1 MKQFFLNNKNSI
13 WFWLFLGILVV
24 LFFLMPIMSTDA
36 GNTGDE
42 DPFQIPQ
49 GENVL
54 NYFKTGGADTTCMSF
69 QNLKYYG
76 SSFDVVIAF
85 VNDTFNVEKINIT
98 RHIFNSL
105 FGWLTILFIGL
116 IAYQIAGWR
125 AGVIAVVL
133 AFLSPRLLG
142 HAFNNPK
149 DIPFAASI
157 IGAIYFMLLFFKQ
170 FPKVKKT
177 TLLFFIL
184 LIALSISVRI
194 GGLILFGF
202 FGLFALLFII
212 QQSFNRKNELKAT
225 LNKGKNGISFFEYV
239 SIKEIG
245 RLFTYGIGIC
255 IIGYFLG
262 LILWPYALQNPIKN
276 PLEAFSEM
284 SKFATSLR
292 QLFEGSLQW
301 SDTLPWYYTPK
312 YILMTVPIA
321 VIIGFLIY
329 PFIGGCK
336 KENRFQTFI
345 IYFAC
350 IFPVFWIIYSNANVY
365 GGWRHAM
372 FAYPPMVVCAALG
385 FNALIDLFKNKYLK
399 IAATALP
406 FLLLLPPALHIIR
419 NHPYEYVYFNKLS
432 GGMENAYGNY
442 EMDYYYHSTREATEW
457 IIANAERSGLETGD
471 KIIVSSWHPASVGYY
486 LSNDTTK
493 FLNGFSRWYER
504 GDNDWDYSIFVI
516 TGMMPEQIKSEHFPP
531 KNTVHTIDVDGKP
544 ICLILKR
551 DDKSDFMGAEFKKAG
566 QLDSAVYYLQ
576 KAIAIDPYN
585 ESALIGLTEMYMQAG
600 QLDSAKTHIDKLLSY
615 LPKNETANF
624 FLAHYYL
631 AKNELDSALAV
642 CKTTIGFNHKFRSA
656 YHLANNIYIRKN
668 DIKSAE
674 KILVEMIDTDQ
685 LDDQAVQQLV
695 AIYKSQGMTEALAY
709 KKLYRVMAKSYEKR
723 GKKKEAE
730 IYSDMAKQIR

>member
-1 MKQFFLNNKNSI
+1 MKQLFLNNKNSI
-13 WFWLFLGILVV
+13 WFWLFIGILFI

-85 VNDTFNVEKINIT
+85 VNDTFNVENINIT

-194 GGLILFGF
+194 GGFVLFGF
-202 FGLFALLFII
+202 FGLFSLVFII
-212 QQSFNRKNELKAT
+212 QQSINKKNQLKST
-225 LNKGKNGISFFEYV
+225 LNQGKTGIPFFDYV

-245 RLFTYGIGIC
+245 RLFIYGIGIC
-255 IIGYFLG
+255 VIGYFLG

-292 QLFEGSLQW
+292 QLFEGTLQW

-321 VIIGFLIY
+321 VIIGFLAY

-350 IFPVFWIIYSNANVY
+350 IFPVFWIVYSNANVY

-372 FAYPPMVVCAALG
+372 FAYPPMVVCAGLG
-385 FNALIDLFKNKYLK
+385 FNALIELCKNKYLK

-486 LSNDTTK
+486 LRNDTTK
-493 FLNGFSRWYER
+493 FQNGFSRWYER

-544 ICLILKR
+544 ICIILKR
-551 DDKSDFMGAEFKKAG
+551 DDKSDFKGAEFKKAG
-566 QLDSAVYYLQ
+566 QLDSALFYFE
-576 KAIAIDPYN
+576 KALAHDPYN
-585 ESALIGLTEMYMQAG
+585 ESALVNLTEMYMQAG

-624 FLAHYYL
+624 FLAHCYL

-642 CKTTIGFNHKFRSA
+642 CKATIGFNHKFRSA

-674 KILVEMIDTDQ
+674 KVLVDMIDTDQ
-685 LDDQAVQQLV
+685 LDDQAVQQLI

-730 IYSDMAKQIR
+730 IYSDMAKKIR